1 MDDEVESTNKTYKDD
16 FLTSIAEKLGAA
28 ANASLVFAE
37 PVERE
42 GVTVIPVAKSCWGF
56 GGGAGRRRH
65 DDGVGG
71 GGAVGSGFEQQ
82 RIPRCAHLVVDLLD
96 GNSIDGCLNLARRHA
111 GVEDCHIRPEGRR
124 GGQCCRR
131 RGIRDPGG
139 ADQREGGQHGR
150 RQDQRVTGWTSEPGL
165 AIRLSSFWAR

>member
-71 GGAVGSGFEQQ
+71 GGGVRVIPIGVIEIRNGGARFQ
-82 RIPRCAHLVVDLLD
+82 RIHTASLPIIVVSGVAGFLLLRALVR
-96 GNSIDGCLNLARRHA
+96 SR
-111 GVEDCHIRPEGRR
+111 
-124 GGQCCRR
+124 
-131 RGIRDPGG
+131 
-139 ADQREGGQHGR
+139 
-150 RQDQRVTGWTSEPGL
+150 S
-165 AIRLSSFWAR
+165 

>member
-16 FLTSIAEKLGAA
+16 FLTSIADKLGVA

-71 GGAVGSGFEQQ
+71 GGGVRVIPIGFIEIRNGGARFQ
-82 RIPRCAHLVVDLLD
+82 RIHTASLPIIVVSGVAGFLLLRALVR
-96 GNSIDGCLNLARRHA
+96 SR
-111 GVEDCHIRPEGRR
+111 
-124 GGQCCRR
+124 
-131 RGIRDPGG
+131 
-139 ADQREGGQHGR
+139 
-150 RQDQRVTGWTSEPGL
+150 S
-165 AIRLSSFWAR
+165 